1 MLTALSLTQALAWK
15 SAIDDL
21 FAVIFPSE
29 TYGIISSFLMASL
42 VTATCIGFAWLT
54 SRCLRTIENIPDAI
68 PREVEIQL
76 SNRGTA
82 RSDTLNRLAR

>member
-21 FAVIFPSE
+21 FVVIFPSE
-29 TYGIISSFLMASL
+29 TYGIMSSFLMATL
-42 VTATCIGFAWLT
+42 ITTFCIGFAWLT
-54 SRCLRTIENIPDAI
+54 SRCLRTIENIPNAI
-68 PREVEIQL
+68 PQAVEIQL

-82 RSDTLNRLAR
+82 RSDNLNRIAR